1 MAGNEG
7 RNQPGGWPPRSPGW
21 WCPAPERWH
30 SDNDDASEHEVSALA
45 AAFVTALQPDVVV
58 ETGSHTGQ
66 TAKLIG
72 EALARNGQGHLYT
85 VEYEPQF
92 VDAAKASCAGLPV
105 TVVHSDSVTWLTSGD
120 APDGVGFAWVDG
132 LWENRIPDIEA
143 LWPHFTP
150 GAICGIHDTGPQFP
164 WMEEQT
170 HPPRGGGE
178 GPAAQPAAKSVLKD
192 VTIINQGTATV
203 YLSQGTTTASAT
215 PAGLQLAAGNQLTIQ
230 GYNVTAGTATTGNIW
245 GICATGLSSSTLT
258 GLASVASVV

>member
-1 MAGNEG
+1 MGTEG
-7 RNQPGGWPPRSPGW
+7 RNAEGGWPPRSPAW
-21 WCPAPERWH
+21 WCPDPDRWH

-66 TAKLIG
+66 TARVIG

-92 VDAAKASCAGLPV
+92 VDAARANCAGLPV

-132 LWENRIPDIEA
+132 LWENRVPDIEA
-143 LWPHFTP
+143 LYPHFTP

-164 WMEEQT
+164 WMEEQLT
-170 HPPRGGGE
+170 PLTEAGKIRLLNLRTPRGVTF
-178 GPAAQPAAKSVLKD
+178 AQIL
-192 VTIINQGTATV
+192 NNGT
-203 YLSQGTTTASAT
+203 
-215 PAGLQLAAGNQLTIQ
+215 
-230 GYNVTAGTATTGNIW
+230 W
-245 GICATGLSSSTLT
+245 
-258 GLASVASVV
+258 